1 MSRLIP
7 LLFLGILSYS
17 SLAPAQRASREEVVR
32 QASTQF
38 VENMIAA
45 IDADYIEVDK
55 DVYRFTV
62 KGGYHVLLL
71 NKFDDIQLY
80 AVFTGGK
87 VSISRINDW
96 NRTKRFSRAYL
107 DKDGDPVLEADL
119 DFEGGVTNESV
130 ARFVALFVQSLE
142 SFDAHLR

>member
-7 LLFLGILSYS
+7 LLFLTALLYS
-17 SLAPAQRASREEVVR
+17 GLAPAQPASREEVLR
-32 QASTQF
+32 QSSAQF
-38 VENMIAA
+38 VENMISA
-45 IDADYIEVDK
+45 IDANYVEVDSN
-55 DVYRFTV
+55 VYRFTV
-62 KGGYHVLLL
+62 KGGYNVLLL

-87 VSISRINDW
+87 VSMSRINDW

-107 DKDGDPVLEADL
+107 DKDNDPVLEADL
-119 DFEGGVTNESV
+119 DFEGGVTTESV

-142 SFDAHLR
+142 SFDQHLQ

>member
-1 MSRLIP
+1 MSRLI
-7 LLFLGILSYS
+7 LLLLIALTYS
-17 SLAPAQRASREEVVR
+17 SLAPAQRPSREDVVR
-32 QASTQF
+32 QASVQF
-38 VENMIAA
+38 VENMISA
-45 IDADYIEVDK
+45 IDADYSEVDSNI
-55 DVYRFTV
+55 YRFTV
-62 KGGYHVLLL
+62 KGGYNVLLL

-87 VSISRINDW
+87 VSMSRINDW

>member
-7 LLFLGILSYS
+7 LLFLTALLYS
-17 SLAPAQRASREEVVR
+17 GLASAQPASREEVLR
-32 QASTQF
+32 QSSAQF
-38 VENMIAA
+38 VENMISA
-45 IDADYIEVDK
+45 IDANYVEVDSNI
-55 DVYRFTV
+55 YRFTV
-62 KGGYHVLLL
+62 KGGYNVLLL

-87 VSISRINDW
+87 VSMSRINDW

-107 DKDGDPVLEADL
+107 DKDNDPVLEADL
-119 DFEGGVTNESV
+119 DFEGGVTTESV

-142 SFDAHLR
+142 SFDQHLQ

>member
-1 MSRLIP
+1 MTRLLP
-7 LLFLGILSYS
+7 LLFLLA
-17 SLAPAQRASREEVVR
+17 SLLHSGPAAAQQVMR
-32 QASTQF
+32 QASTQYI
-38 VENMIAA
+38 ENMISA
-45 IDADYIEVDK
+45 IDADYAEVDK

-62 KGGYHVLLL
+62 KGGYNVLLL

-119 DFEGGVTNESV
+119 DFEGGVTTESV

-142 SFDAHLR
+142 TFDQHLR

>member
-1 MSRLIP
+1 MSRLI
-7 LLFLGILSYS
+7 LLLLIALTYS
-17 SLAPAQRASREEVVR
+17 SLAPAQRPGREDVVR
-32 QASTQF
+32 QASVQF
-38 VENMIAA
+38 VENMISA
-45 IDADYIEVDK
+45 IDADYSEVDSNI
-55 DVYRFTV
+55 YRFTV
-62 KGGYHVLLL
+62 KGGYNVLLL

-87 VSISRINDW
+87 VSMSRINDW

>member
-1 MSRLIP
+1 VSRP
-7 LLFLGILSYS
+7 HLLLLLAALVWS
-17 SLAPAQRASREEVVR
+17 SLLPAQSSGREEVVR
-32 QASTQF
+32 EASAQF
-38 VENMIAA
+38 IENMISA
-45 IDADYIEVDK
+45 IDHNYAEVDSNI
-55 DVYRFTV
+55 YRFTV
-62 KGGYHVLLL
+62 NGGYNVLLL

-87 VSISRINDW
+87 VSMSRINDW

-119 DFEGGVTNESV
+119 DFEGGVTTESV

-142 SFDAHLR
+142 SFDKHLR